1 MYGPTG
7 TTQPKRDTVEF
18 FLISEDLYE
27 VKCSDESKLVQLLL
41 RNFANTDWK
50 TKRTIATSAQI
61 ADMVKANA
69 VENGYYAS

>member
-27 VKCSDESKLVQLLL
+27 VKCSDESKIFLLLL
-41 RNFANTDWK
+41 RNFATRDWK
-50 TKRTIATSAQI
+50 TKRTTATSQQI
-61 ADMVKANA
+61 RDMISGNA
-69 VENGYYAS
+69 VENGYYA